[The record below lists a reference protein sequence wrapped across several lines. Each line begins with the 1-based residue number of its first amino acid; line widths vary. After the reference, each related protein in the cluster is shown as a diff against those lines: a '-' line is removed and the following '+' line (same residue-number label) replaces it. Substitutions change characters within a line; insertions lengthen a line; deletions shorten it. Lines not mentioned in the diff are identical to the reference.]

1 MNSSEKT
8 IYNALPKLP
17 HFNFPELHEPP
28 TYGRRE
34 FCYFLDGERKVK
46 AQTQFATVA
55 EKDEGC
61 GIPVNVILER
71 FPQWLTLDK
80 KVLRFFAYY
89 EEEVRESTIE
99 KNRVR
104 KVCLYFNLNNG
115 IIGVT
120 ETPFVKNS
128 GLRRGLTVAPF
139 KAPGIDVFSLCIGAT
154 IRLRGIDY
162 HVVDCDAFTREFY
175 EVMGIPQPEPLPYS
189 FDVFEYRA
197 LQPPPP
203 MGEGH
208 VDLRNFVEV
217 KAAKVAGTH
226 ASLLTP
232 EERAKARDFF
242 LHDREV
248 LLFYAIWD
256 KRKFRIQYYI
266 ADGTMSVMFE
276 PADNDGRDRH
286 PVFVRRTK
294 VPRDTKTVL
303 VNPETV
309 NRPQGPMQKF
319 VGVEDLRTGAT
330 VDIFSRNFYIYD
342 CDPYTR
348 EFYEKKG
355 IKMPSFPRPFCEQDI
370 VDTKK
375 KAVTGKIHQKHE
387 KKPSSTNAENMG
399 KRESGSMQNACTAAE
414 SGAATGQLPKLGAS
428 AMCLEDHIT
437 QKNSLKMN
445 RFAQDVFRFG
455 AHMVAR
461 CPEDVGRRF
470 IVCYHLSDDTM
481 SIYELVINN
490 SGHVGGKICARRQ
503 VTTVADPRTLK
514 IGGTVSLEGIT
525 YVLEE
530 MDERTKKYIERG
542 FPDMDED
549 YYQTKDL
556 LNKVKQEL
564 LRRFSRTTDI
574 FRYYASSSAEGL
586 NKDNV
591 RELFIDNGI
600 QIKDTELQNIM
611 NFVDSNH
618 DGWVDL
624 ADMTEYI
631 LDQQFMSDF
640 QPRSSIPRGT
650 PIVERGPIRS
660 AEMIARR
667 SSAQQLG
674 EQALRHFF
682 ILMEA
687 RRTLMLRA
695 FQDASVLSYD
705 SKIGAEEF
713 RQCIT
718 DRLHLSL
725 SDEEMGALI
734 YRFFFSPGILNWI
747 TEKRLSVEEIREI
760 IRM

>member
-1 MNSSEKT
+1 MNSSEKN

-17 HFNFPELHEPP
+17 HFNFPELNELPAN
-28 TYGRRE
+28 GRRE

-46 AQTQFATVA
+46 AQATFATPA
-55 EKDEGC
+55 EKEKGC
-61 GIPVNVILER
+61 GIPVNVILGR
-71 FPQWLTLDK
+71 FPQWLTLDR

-89 EEEVRESTIE
+89 EEEVLESTVE

-128 GLRRGLTVAPF
+128 GLRRGLTVAPS

-154 IRLRGIDY
+154 LHVRGIDY
-162 HVVDCDAFTREFY
+162 HLVDCDAFTREFY
-175 EVMGIPQPEPLPYS
+175 EVMGMPQPEPLPYP
-189 FDVFEYRA
+189 FDAFEYRA

-232 EERAKARDFF
+232 EERAKTRDFF

-248 LLFYAIWD
+248 LLFDATWD

-266 ADGTMSVMFE
+266 ADGTISVMFE

-294 VPRDTKTVL
+294 VPRDTKALL

-319 VGVEDLRTGAT
+319 IGVEDLGTGKT
-330 VDIFSRNFYIYD
+330 VDIFAREFYIYD
-342 CDPYTR
+342 CDLYTR
-348 EFYEKKG
+348 EFYKKRG
-355 IKMPSFPRPFCEQDI
+355 IDMPSFPRPFCEHDMADAKKNALSKIFQQKAQKTAPLAEDEKDGRNENGLGHSAI
-370 VDTKK
+370 PAADSDT
-375 KAVTGKIHQKHE
+375 
-387 KKPSSTNAENMG
+387 
-399 KRESGSMQNACTAAE
+399 
-414 SGAATGQLPKLGAS
+414 ATERPKFGAS
-428 AMCLEDHIT
+428 AMQFEDHIT

-455 AHMVAR
+455 ARMIER
-461 CPEDVGRRF
+461 CPEDIGRRF
-470 IVCYHLSDDTM
+470 IVCYHLADDTM
-481 SIYELVINN
+481 SIYEVVINN
-490 SGHVGGKICARRQ
+490 SGHLGGKIFARRQ
-503 VTTVADPRTLK
+503 VASITDPRSLK
-514 IGGTVSLEGIT
+514 VGSSVCLEGIT

-542 FPDMDED
+542 FPDIDET
-549 YYQTKDL
+549 YYHTKDL

-574 FRYYASSSAEGL
+574 FRYYASSSSLGL
-586 NKDNV
+586 NSDNV

-600 QIKDTELQNIM
+600 QIKDTELQNVM
-611 NFVDSNH
+611 ELVDTNH

-624 ADMTEYI
+624 ADMTERI
-631 LDQQFMSDF
+631 LNQQFMSGF

-650 PIVERGPIRS
+650 PIVVRGPIRS

-674 EQALRHFF
+674 EEALRHFF

-695 FQDASVLSYD
+695 FQDASVFSYD

-713 RQCIT
+713 RRCVT
-718 DRLHLSL
+718 DRLRLSL

-734 YRFFFSPGILNWI
+734 YRFFYSPGIPKWI
-747 TEKRLSVEEIREI
+747 TEKRLSLEEIKET